1 MSSEM
6 LLCGASGKMVST
18 MNEISRRSASGR
30 LLRYI
35 AVGVLCLVLVLSLIG
50 TNFALEWQI
59 FSKAFIE
66 DEFGNAILAM
76 PAGMLVA
83 KRLRKYR
90 RVQPKTNMP
99 IPWYSYGILGVFITA
114 FAICL
119 VHSSA
124 RRVSSPAN
132 LVVQSYVILGFVLA
146 ALAFIAMVWKFVKVR
161 QQYNLR
167 TLFAFTTAIA
177 VLCSI
182 AHYVRIAPLLIFF
195 APPAM
200 EWAKCRSAL
209 KAATPA
215 NDTSGMQP
223 QPPSAS

>member
-1 MSSEM
+1 
-6 LLCGASGKMVST
+6 
-18 MNEISRRSASGR
+18 
-30 LLRYI
+30 
-35 AVGVLCLVLVLSLIG
+35 
-50 TNFALEWQI
+50 
-59 FSKAFIE
+59 
-66 DEFGNAILAM
+66 
-76 PAGMLVA
+76 MLVA

-124 RRVSSPAN
+124 RRVYFPAN
-132 LVVQSYVILGFVLA
+132 LMAQSYVILGFVLA

-223 QPPSAS
+223 PAAFRELDNGTSQNLLSLFTAFLAVGSICRKCHEQDSKKASNTQA